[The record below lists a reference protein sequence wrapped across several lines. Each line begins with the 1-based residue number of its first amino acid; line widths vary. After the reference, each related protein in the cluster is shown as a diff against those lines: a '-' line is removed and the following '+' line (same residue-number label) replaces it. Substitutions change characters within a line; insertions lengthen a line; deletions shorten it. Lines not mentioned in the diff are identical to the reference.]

1 MKPTAI
7 DENQKLKFDQD
18 LFGAWDMNPT
28 LVSVVPL
35 AIFKVSVR
43 TFFQNTWKQV
53 GWDKLPKT
61 GWLATRG
68 RHLRLQWDLNLVWNS
83 ATAPTPMMEIQ
94 RYHFSL
100 KRQLWDICFLQH
112 HIPVFAL
119 IGSDRKFIGL
129 SLRRAHQELKSAK
142 RGRMWRAVH
151 TSCGELP

>member
-53 GWDKLPKT
+53 GWDKLPTT
-61 GWLATRG
+61 G
-68 RHLRLQWDLNLVWNS
+68 
-83 ATAPTPMMEIQ
+83 
-94 RYHFSL
+94 
-100 KRQLWDICFLQH
+100 
-112 HIPVFAL
+112 
-119 IGSDRKFIGL
+119 
-129 SLRRAHQELKSAK
+129 
-142 RGRMWRAVH
+142 
-151 TSCGELP
+151 